1 MKRHDTALARQLYAP
16 APSRLEALL
25 AFQMKAIGL
34 PEPIREYRFHPPRRW
49 RFDFCFPDKKVA
61 IECEGGTWTNGRH
74 VRGSGFE
81 KDVEKYNQ
89 AAIDGWIVLRFTGR
103 MIADGTALQTIE
115 AALSEDTL
123 KEGPAIKPGLQI
135 SLGKESTKPTGGR
148 T

>member
-1 MKRHDTALARQLYAP
+1 MTRHDHELAAKLYAP
-16 APSRLEALL
+16 AQSRLEVTLALHMR
-25 AFQMKAIGL
+25 AAGL
-34 PEPIREYRFHPPRRW
+34 NPEREYRFHPPRRW
-49 RFDFCFPDKKVA
+49 RFDFAFLDKKVA